1 MSVTPSA
8 RQYYLQHPEQRQVIH
23 DRVDQA
29 LAELSLS
36 RLEHQWPVEAVVTF
50 PAPNEFAMT
59 SLPPTYPPPEDNGR
73 QGTVVSVQRPTGM
86 VSIQPQQP
94 QSLQGGTAKPNLYT
108 MGQLVAQQINDIIQQ
123 LTMERAFPQLRV
135 QSGYLTGY
143 SSDRPEQL
151 DAMNVQAGLT
161 TDILHITK
169 QVSSGTAQGTV
180 YGVQVLP
187 NAALHYV
194 DIFDTEMNMQRRV
207 PAVLK
212 KSPIY
217 DPLVWKKY
225 VALTQL
231 DRLQQEYNA
240 LTPQQQ
246 FEQGT
251 FIESRALLI
260 LKQADLPRN
269 MQWQYAAFAVAA
281 QGIYDKYLSQAFNMI
296 NNAAYVDAVVTLVGS
311 KMVEA
316 NLSPFFPLLYGTF
329 RALDRK
335 FFDDYTEQLLGP
347 DVQNIPVQIII
358 EEKLDGSIKEL
369 LVDSGWMLVGEKQ
382 AAEQLRKKDPV
393 VLDADRTMSVLAQ
406 IVFGLAGAQKYFGFV
421 HNDLHWQNVMFK
433 NVDANTVL
441 YYEHNGVYYR
451 VPTFGKWMRLIDF
464 GRSRINVQGIDL
476 YSAETIQVDPRW
488 NVSSFNNDLMRI
500 VSVLLLTLLPG
511 TYSIRG
517 HDINKANALLD
528 FLSHVIQC
536 GARDNRGIDTSS
548 SLFDQVNACVDAQPN
563 QESECWREEFSVGPF
578 TTKSTCRNAIPI
590 ENIQYFGSLR
600 IDPALIPADAIVYPF

>member
-36 RLEHQWPVEAVVTF
+36 RLEHQWPVEAVITY
-50 PAPNEFAMT
+50 PAPNEST
-59 SLPPTYPPPEDNGR
+59 TLSYTYPAPDTNVP
-73 QGTVVSVQRPTGM
+73 QTTVVSVQRPTGM
-86 VSIQPQQP
+86 ISIQQQQQAP
-94 QSLQGGTAKPNLYT
+94 ATTANPNFFT
-108 MGQLVAQQINDIIQQ
+108 MGQLIAQQINDIIQQ

-135 QSGYLTGY
+135 QSGYLSGY
-143 SSDRPEQL
+143 SPDRPEQL
-151 DAMNVQAGLT
+151 DAMNVQAGLST
-161 TDILHITK
+161 NILHITK
-169 QVSSGTAQGTV
+169 QISSGTAQGTV

-187 NAALHYV
+187 NTGLHYV
-194 DIFDTEMNMQRRV
+194 DIFDSAMNIERRV

-217 DPLVWKKY
+217 DPMVWKKY

-231 DRLQQEYNA
+231 DRLQQQYNA

-246 FEQGT
+246 FEEGT
-251 FIESRALLI
+251 FIESRVLLI
-260 LKQADLPRN
+260 LKVADLPRN
-269 MQWQYAAFAVAA
+269 IQWQYASFAVAA
-281 QGIYDKYLSQAFNMI
+281 QDLYDKYLSKAFNTI

-311 KMVEA
+311 KLVEA
-316 NLSPFFPLLYGTF
+316 NLSAFFPLLYGTF

-347 DVQNIPVQIII
+347 DVQNIPVQLII
-358 EEKLDGSIKEL
+358 EEKLDGSIKDL
-369 LVDSGWMLVGEKQ
+369 LVDSGWMLIGEKQ
-382 AAEQLRKKDPV
+382 AATQLQRKKPV

-433 NVDANTVL
+433 NVDIDLVL
-441 YYEHNGVYYR
+441 YFEHNGVYYR

-476 YSAETIQVDPRW
+476 FSAETIEVDPRW
-488 NVSSFNNDLMRI
+488 NVSSFNNDLVRI
-500 VSVLLLTLLPG
+500 ISVLLLTLLPG
-511 TYSIRG
+511 TYSIQG
-517 HDINKANALLD
+517 HDINKANALFNFLD
-528 FLSHVIQC
+528 HVIQC
-536 GARDNRGIDTSS
+536 GSSPTSSSS
-548 SLFDQVNACVDAQPN
+548 SLFDQVNACVDAQPDR
-563 QESECWREEFSVGPF
+563 EDECWREEFSVGPF

-590 ENIQYFGSLR
+590 ENIGYFDALR